1 LRVGWVGGSEVVL
14 RDVSLPSLA
23 NELGLEV
30 GGRPVVFEP
39 FTKTAASPVD
49 TASLV
54 SSALASGVEALIV
67 TFNPQWLYGRVCE
80 GIEPPHAR
88 YACLL
93 ADGPVVGAAAIDE
106 LVATIA
112 GAGVPAVVVLT
123 PTSVDA
129 LESPELAGLIALAND
144 RLEQRIFVP
153 SAITVLDETLTA
165 GQEEYREGVGFYEMV
180 HPTPAGAA
188 LLAQSIATTLV
199 AEWCLAPCNA
209 G

>member
-1 LRVGWVGGSEVVL
+1 
-14 RDVSLPSLA
+14 
-23 NELGLEV
+23 
-30 GGRPVVFEP
+30 
-39 FTKTAASPVD
+39 
-49 TASLV
+49 
-54 SSALASGVEALIV
+54 VEALIV
-67 TFNPQWLYGRVCE
+67 TFNPQWLYGRVCA
-80 GIEPPHAR
+80 GIEPPHTR

-112 GAGVPAVVVLT
+112 AAGVPAVVVLT

-144 RLEQRIFVP
+144 RLEQRVAAS
-153 SAITVLDETLTA
+153 SAIAVLDETLTA
-165 GQEEYREGVGFYEMV
+165 GRQEYREGVGFYEMV

-188 LLAQSIATTLV
+188 RLAQSIATTLV
-199 AEWCLAPCNA
+199 AEWCLAPCIP